1 MNIRLQVINK
11 EFTYLL
17 ISRIVFT
24 SGMKMVPVLLGW
36 YLYELTG
43 SKLALG
49 ILGLSEVIP
58 AVLLALPAGVRVDSS
73 PKKAL
78 ILKCLLAYI
87 GIALAFAAVTSELSG
102 SLSSTHK
109 TFIIY
114 GIVGLTGLVRAYI
127 SPSFSAIIAQIVQ
140 PDELVKAASLNSMS
154 WLIAAVMGPLL
165 AGFMV
170 GFWQVSFSFILISFL
185 MIITFFIFSQIGEKQ
200 ISYDKGKSRT
210 WESVKEGVDFV
221 WKQKA
226 LLGAMGLDMF
236 AVLFGGAIALLP
248 VFAKD
253 ILQLGPQAFGLL
265 MSATYLGNFIAI
277 FFLTKY
283 PLINRQGYKLIY
295 SVAGFGICIIIF
307 ALSEVFWLSF
317 LALLVSGL
325 FDGVSVI
332 IRGTIFQLLVPDHM
346 RGRVSSVSSLFV
358 NSSNELG
365 QFESGVAASLL
376 GTVPSV
382 IFGGCMTL
390 LVTAIA
396 WIKTPAL
403 KKLEY

>member
-11 EFTYLL
+11 EFTFLL

-102 SLSSTHK
+102 ALSSTQR

-185 MIITFFIFSQIGEKQ
+185 MIITFFIFSQIGEKL
-200 ISYDKGKSRT
+200 ISYDKGKSRP

-236 AVLFGGAIALLP
+236 AVLFGGAIAVLP

>member
-1 MNIRLQVINK
+1 MKIKFQVINR
-11 EFTYLL
+11 EFTLF
-17 ISRIVFT
+17 IVSRIIFT

-36 YLYELTG
+36 YLYEITG

-58 AVLLALPAGVRVDSS
+58 AVLLALPAGVKVDSS
-73 PKKAL
+73 HKRSL
-78 ILKCLLAYI
+78 ILKCLLVYFVI
-87 GIALAFAAVTSELSG
+87 TLAFAAVTSGGLFFPG
-102 SLSSTHK
+102 NIGKPYL
-109 TFIIY
+109 IY
-114 GIVGLTGLVRAYI
+114 AFVGFTGLVRAYI
-127 SPSFSAIIAQIVQ
+127 SPSFSAILAQIVR
-140 PDELVKAASLNSMS
+140 PEDLVKAASVNSMS
-154 WLIAAVMGPLL
+154 WLIAAVLGPLI

-170 GFWQVSFSFILISFL
+170 GWWQVSISFCIVSVL
-185 MIITFFIFSQIGEKQ
+185 MIIAGVIFSRIGEKEV
-200 ISYDKGKSRT
+200 SYDRGKTKT
-210 WESVKEGVDFV
+210 WESMKEGIEFV
-221 WKQKA
+221 WNQKA

-248 VFAKD
+248 VYAKD
-253 ILQLGPQAFGLL
+253 ILQVGPQAFGLL

-283 PLINRQGYKLIY
+283 PLDNRQGFKLMY
-295 SVAGFGICIIIF
+295 SIAGFGVCIIIF
-307 ALSEVFWLSF
+307 AISKSFWISF
-317 LALLVSGL
+317 SALLVSGL

-346 RGRVSSVSSLFV
+346 RGRVSSVSSVFI

-396 WIKTPAL
+396 WVKTPAL

>member
-11 EFTYLL
+11 EFTFLL

-102 SLSSTHK
+102 ALSSTQR

-236 AVLFGGAIALLP
+236 AVLFGGAIAVLP

>member
-1 MNIRLQVINK
+1 MNIKFQVINR
-11 EFTYLL
+11 EFTSFL
-17 ISRIVFT
+17 ISRIIFT

-36 YLYELTG
+36 YLYEITG

-58 AVLLALPAGVRVDSS
+58 AILLALPAGVKVDSS
-73 PKKAL
+73 PKRAL

-87 GIALAFAAVTSELSG
+87 FIALVFAVVTSENYIFSG
-102 SLSSTHK
+102 QYWNVY
-109 TFIIY
+109 IIY
-114 GIVGLTGLVRAYI
+114 VLVGLTGLVRAYI
-127 SPSFSAIIAQIVQ
+127 SPSFSAILAQIVK
-140 PDELVKAASLNSMS
+140 PDDLVKAASLNSMS
-154 WLIAAVMGPLL
+154 WLIAAMIGPLL

-170 GFWQVSFSFILISFL
+170 GYWQVGISFCIVSVL
-185 MIITFFIFSQIGEKQ
+185 MVIAFLIFSRIGEKEV
-200 ISYDKGKSRT
+200 SYDKGKSKT
-210 WESVKEGVDFV
+210 WESVKEGIDFV
-221 WKQKA
+221 WNQKA

-253 ILQLGPQAFGLL
+253 ILQVGPQAFGLL

-283 PLINRQGYKLIY
+283 PLANRQGYKLMY
-295 SVAGFGICIIIF
+295 SVAGFGVCIIIF
-307 ALSEVFWLSF
+307 ALSESFLLSF
-317 LALLVSGL
+317 AALLVSGL

-346 RGRVSSVSSLFV
+346 RGRVSSVSSVFI

-365 QFESGVAASLL
+365 QFESGVAASVL

-390 LVTAIA
+390 VITAIA
-396 WIKTPAL
+396 WVKTPAL

>member
-11 EFTYLL
+11 EFTFLL

-36 YLYELTG
+36 YLYDLTG

-102 SLSSTHK
+102 ALSSTQR